1 MDPNQ
6 RMSSPRTVVDN
17 KRESPKS
24 FEYEG
29 EELDPRVQEE
39 LEKLNNC
46 TDEINRLEVQ
56 LDDAN
61 TVFRS
66 LLSDST
72 HHLKSLSKKIGS
84 CIEKARPYYEAMEVM
99 MEAQTECQKAA
110 VQFQRA
116 AGIHA
121 AAKETISLAEER
133 FRDNSGEWTFDNAW
147 QEMLNHATI
156 KVMDAEKQRTAS
168 EKEHLAR
175 SAAFTAAEARCKTL
189 EKKLSR
195 HIEKS
200 KPYFEQKDA
209 FNKALNA
216 EKSRIQ
222 GLQAKIC
229 QTKSQYAQSL
239 RNLEDISESIHERRK
254 FSAKNVLAETEYASL
269 TYDLS
274 CCHLTAGGGTA
285 EGGGARSSSS
295 AAGSQLTLSEASGDV
310 DSALGSASIEG
321 EMCSIGG
328 GDLNVI
334 QGVGVD
340 EKSTVSRSV
349 SLPNQL
355 SNLTDQT
362 ERSQLEQE
370 QHISLVADGAMASA
384 TLVSTAHIMLHEQ
397 LDEESR
403 TGQSQH
409 STQMVILESKP
420 GGSSSSSTSNSLLD
434 NKQLSKECDN
444 SATSGGEQGTKEP
457 TRSTGVESLTDLTP
471 IKL

>member
-1 MDPNQ
+1 MDSTTQ
-6 RMSSPRTVVDN
+6 RMASPKPVEN
-17 KRESPKS
+17 KRESPNV
-24 FEYEG
+24 EYEG

-84 CIEKARPYYEAMEVM
+84 CIEKARPYYEALEQM

-133 FRDNSGEWTFDNAW
+133 FLDNSGEWKFDNAW

-175 SAAFTAAEARCKTL
+175 SAAFTAAEARCKAL

-195 HIEKS
+195 HVEKS
-200 KPYFEQKDA
+200 KPYFEQKDT

-216 EKSRIQ
+216 EKARIQ

-229 QTKSQYAQSL
+229 YTKSQYAQSL

-254 FSAKNVLAETEYASL
+254 YSEQSSSVVGGDTQFSSL

-274 CCHLTAGGGTA
+274 CCHLD
-285 EGGGARSSSS
+285 GARSASS
-295 AAGSQLTLSEASGDV
+295 AAGSQLTLSETSGDV
-310 DSALGSASIEG
+310 DSALGSASIEA
-321 EMCSIGG
+321 EMSSIGGGALSIGG
-328 GDLNVI
+328 GDDSKL
-334 QGVGVD
+334 
-340 EKSTVSRSV
+340 TVSRSV

-355 SNLTDQT
+355 AI
-362 ERSQLEQE
+362 
-370 QHISLVADGAMASA
+370 IS
-384 TLVSTAHIMLHEQ
+384 
-397 LDEESR
+397 
-403 TGQSQH
+403 GQPGGCLPQDYPQH
-409 STQMVILESKP
+409 SYTPLSAQLVMKQTNNL
-420 GGSSSSSTSNSLLD
+420 STNQNSEL
-434 NKQLSKECDN
+434 Q
-444 SATSGGEQGTKEP
+444 QQQP
-457 TRSTGVESLTDLTP
+457 TTGGVESLTDLKP
-471 IKL
+471 IEL